1 MLSPNSASDTK
12 NAPVK
17 NVTVWDIPTRLFH
30 WSLVALVLILWISGT
45 QGNLALHMS
54 AGYALITL
62 IVFRLIWGMIGSR
75 SARFAD
81 FVRGPRAGLQY
92 LSQSVRGQTPLY
104 LGHNPL
110 GGWMVLA
117 LLALL
122 LVQAGLGLFSEDNLG
137 IDNGPLAHLV
147 SGATVSWATF
157 VHKNVTLIVL
167 LVLIAVHVCAVLF
180 YLLVKRDNLI
190 GAMLT
195 GRKKIA
201 VTENPVPVRFVSPL
215 RAVIALAVAAGIV
228 WGLGQVL

>member
-1 MLSPNSASDTK
+1 MPSPDTASDTK

-17 NVTVWDIPTRLFH
+17 NIAVWDIPTRLFH

-62 IVFRLIWGMIGSR
+62 VLFRLIWGLIGSR

-81 FVRGPRAGLQY
+81 FVRGPRAGLEY
-92 LSQSVRGQTPLY
+92 LSQSVRGQTPPY

-117 LLALL
+117 LLAML

-147 SGATVSWATF
+147 SSATVSWATF
-157 VHKNVTLIVL
+157 IHKDVTLIVL
-167 LVLIAVHVCAVLF
+167 LVLIILHVSAVLF
-180 YLLVKRDNLI
+180 YLLVKRENLI

-195 GRKKIA
+195 GRKKIVA
-201 VTENPVPVRFVSPL
+201 TESPAPVRFVSPL
-215 RAVIALAVAAGIV
+215 WAVIALAIAGGAV